1 MPTINF
7 SQLIQSNFPDLDRS
21 KGFKNKLLL
30 RVCKYL
36 LDESSI
42 NSVLNH
48 IGDNTDL
55 DFIDN
60 LFEYLN
66 FSYQVS
72 EEDKKRIPAEG
83 PLIIVANHPH
93 GILDGLILIKLI
105 KEVRS
110 DVKVVAN
117 QIFSNISNI
126 DSFILPINFDTIE
139 EGKSKFLQIE
149 ESLKNDQAVIIF
161 PSVYV
166 SRYILGKVRDLPWEN
181 MAVKLATKY
190 NTPILP
196 VNIKGKN
203 SRFYY
208 FISRMSKDISQFLLF
223 KEVLKKKNSSISL
236 KIGKLI
242 PSDRFSG
249 KKVNHDD
256 ETRLLRHHVRQIGR
270 NRPDI
275 YKTVNTIIH
284 PIDKTILKDEISK
297 TERLGKTKDKKS
309 IFLVEMHSSPNVM
322 EEIARLREITF
333 RKVGEG
339 TGRIK
344 DLDDYD
350 SYYKHIVVWDDDNLE
365 IVGSYRLGICKEII
379 EKHGMD
385 KIYNTEQFIF
395 NDSFKPIL
403 EKGVEVGRS
412 FVQMK
417 YWGTYA
423 LDYLWQGIGSFL
435 SKYPEYKYLFGAVSI
450 SDSYPK
456 DAKNMLIYYHKKWF
470 SDDRNLVTAKNP
482 YHFNQNSID
491 SVSHLFES
499 KEVKQDFRN
508 LKNAM
513 RQFGMSIPTLIR
525 RYVDLT
531 EFGGTKFIDYGV
543 DEGFGNSIDCFIV
556 VDLNMIQ
563 EDFKKRYYNQV

>member
-1 MPTINF
+1 MPIININELIKRNYP
-7 SQLIQSNFPDLDRS
+7 QLYQG
-21 KGFKNKLLL
+21 KGLKNRLIFNI
-30 RVCKYL
+30 CKYL
-36 LDESSI
+36 FDESSI
-42 NSVLNH
+42 NSLLSKIGAEKDLN
-48 IGDNTDL
+48 
-55 DFIDN
+55 FIDS
-60 LFEYLN
+60 LFDKLN
-66 FSYQVS
+66 FKYEVS
-72 EEDKKRIPAEG
+72 AEDKKRIPAEG
-83 PLIIVANHPH
+83 PLIMVANHPH
-93 GILDGLILIKLI
+93 GILDGLVLIKLI
-105 KEVRS
+105 KEIRN

-149 ESLKNDQAVIIF
+149 DSLKKDQAVIIF

-166 SRYILGKVRDLPWEN
+166 SRYILGKIRDLPWDP
-181 MAVKLATKY
+181 MAVKLAKKY
-190 NTPILP
+190 NSPILP
-196 VNIKGKN
+196 INIKGKN

-208 FISRMSKDISQFLLF
+208 FVSRFNKDISQFLLF
-223 KEVLKKKNSSISL
+223 KEVLKKKNGSMSL

-249 KKVNHDD
+249 KKVNHDE
-256 ETRLLRHHVRQIGR
+256 ETQLLRKHVQQIGR
-270 NRPDI
+270 NKGEI

-284 PIDKTILKDEISK
+284 PIGKELLKQDINK
-297 TERLGKTKDKKS
+297 AERLGKTKDKKS
-309 IFLVEMHSSPNVM
+309 IFLVEMSSSPNIL

-339 TGRIK
+339 TGKIK

-350 SYYKHIVVWDDDNLE
+350 SYYKHIVVWDDENLE
-365 IVGSYRLGICKEII
+365 IVGSYRLGFCGEII
-379 EKHGMD
+379 KNQGMNS
-385 KIYNTEQFIF
+385 IYNTEQFIF

-435 SKYPEYKYLFGAVSI
+435 SKYPEYEYLFGAVSI
-450 SDSYPK
+450 SDTYPK

-470 SDDRNLVTAKNP
+470 SDDRNLVSAKNP
-482 YHFNQNSID
+482 YYFNQKSID
-491 SVSHLFES
+491 SVAHLFS
-499 KEVKQDFRN
+499 SDDVKEDFKN
-508 LKNAM
+508 LKNSM

-531 EFGGTKFIDYGV
+531 EHGGTKFIDYGV

-556 VDLNMIQ
+556 VDLKMIK
-563 EDFKKRYYNQV
+563 EDFKKRYYN